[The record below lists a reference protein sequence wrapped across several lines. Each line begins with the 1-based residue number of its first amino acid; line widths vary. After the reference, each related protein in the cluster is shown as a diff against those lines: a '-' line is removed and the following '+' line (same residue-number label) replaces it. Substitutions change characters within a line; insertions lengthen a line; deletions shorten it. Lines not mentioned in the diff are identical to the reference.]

1 MSLKNRLCVVLLIV
15 CMLTLELYVGV
26 IHSGTTDEE
35 GANTFSSKDTIVLW
49 YTDDTLT
56 DFLNSV
62 ALAYYED
69 TDVHVELK
77 LVSGLEYLEN
87 INYVSIRNGEKPDLY
102 IVGNDLLGKAYRA
115 GLAAEV
121 SDRYGILCTENYSQ
135 SALDAVT
142 YEGKYVAYPMYFETS
157 YLLYN
162 ATYLEQVALAEV
174 EAEWAE
180 NAEEDIAAAETS
192 QNTENAQENGD
203 GENAGEAALME
214 DPEFQAAVLARAQEL
229 VPMTIDDI
237 LDFADQYDAPENVD
251 AIFEWDVSD
260 IFYNYFFVGNYV
272 DVGGPAGDN
281 PEQVDIYNEN
291 AIRCLN
297 VYQDLNQFFSVD
309 ADHVSYES
317 VIQDFMEGK
326 TIFTLATTDAIAR
339 LEQAKADGTFPYEY
353 GVAMI
358 PDLTDELQS
367 KEVSYTN
374 AVAINGYSDKK
385 AQANAFA
392 KYICLDHADSLYTR
406 TGKVAS
412 CLNVSYDVG
421 AIDIILMEY
430 AATVPMPKVVETSNF
445 WVELEMCFTNVWL
458 GDDANQTLRR
468 LSEKIMKQI
477 TGKEYMEEYIE
488 IPEEEIDE
496 SEYEDSGMED
506 SD

>member
-1 MSLKNRLCVVLLIV
+1 MGLKNKLCVVLLII
-15 CMLTLELYVGV
+15 CMLALELYVGV
-26 IHSGTTDEE
+26 INSRQTGEETTVY
-35 GANTFSSKDTIVLW
+35 SKDTIVLW

-77 LVSGLEYLEN
+77 MVSGLEYLEN
-87 INYVSIRNGEKPDLY
+87 INYASTRSGEKPDLY
-102 IVGNDLLGKAYRA
+102 IVGNDLLGKAYRS
-115 GLAAEV
+115 GLAVEV
-121 SDRYGILCTENYSQ
+121 SDPSGILNAQNYSQ
-135 SALDAVT
+135 TALDAVT
-142 YEGKYVAYPMYFETS
+142 YEGKYVGYPMYFETS

-162 ATYLEQVALAEV
+162 ATYLEQVATAEI
-174 EAEWAE
+174 EELWAE
-180 NAEEDIAAAETS
+180 NE
-192 QNTENAQENGD
+192 AQEGTE
-203 GENAGEAALME
+203 GEDTADDDAQLPDETQETETTSPYADDPKFQEAVRE
-214 DPEFQAAVLARAQEL
+214 RVIEL
-229 VPMTIDDI
+229 VPLTIDDI

-272 DVGGPAGDN
+272 EVGGPAGDN
-281 PEQVDIYNEN
+281 PNQFDIYNEN

-297 VYQDLNQFFSVD
+297 VYQALNQFFSID
-309 ADHVSYES
+309 ADLTYEE

-339 LEQAKADGTFPYEY
+339 LEQAREDGTFVYDY

-358 PDLTDELQS
+358 PDLTDELQAR
-367 KEVSYTN
+367 EVSYTN
-374 AVAINGYSDKK
+374 AIAINGYSDKK

-392 KYICLDHADSLYTR
+392 RYICLDHADSLYSR

-412 CLNVSYDVG
+412 SMNVVYENGAMDVV
-421 AIDIILMEY
+421 LMEY
-430 AATVPMPKVVETSNF
+430 ATTIPMPKVVEASNF

-458 GDDANQTLRR
+458 GEDTNRTLRR

-488 IPEEEIDE
+488 VPVEEIDE
-496 SEYEDSGMED
+496 TEYEDTGMEEIED
-506 SD
+506 

>member
-1 MSLKNRLCVVLLIV
+1 MNLKNRLCIALLIL
-15 CMLTLELYVGV
+15 CMLALEIYVGAINSKPV
-26 IHSGTTDEE
+26 TEE
-35 GANTFSSKDTIVLW
+35 NTFYAKDTIVLW

-87 INYVSIRNGEKPDLY
+87 INYASIRSGESPDLY
-102 IVGNDLLGKAYRA
+102 IVGNDMLGKAYKA

-121 SDRYGILCTENYSQ
+121 SDQYNTLNEENYPA
-135 SALDAVT
+135 SALEAVT
-142 YEGKYVAYPMYFETS
+142 YDGKYVAYPMYFETS

-162 ATYLEQVALAEV
+162 ATYLEQVAAADV
-174 EAEWAE
+174 EAQWETDASSE
-180 NAEEDIAAAETS
+180 NADAGT
-192 QNTENAQENGD
+192 QNTETDNAQSD
-203 GENAGEAALME
+203 TLAQ
-214 DPEFQAAVLARAQEL
+214 DPEFQSAVRNRAQEL
-229 VPMTIDDI
+229 VPTTIEEI

-281 PEQVDIYNEN
+281 PDQVDIYNEN
-291 AIRCLN
+291 AIRCLT
-297 VYQDLNQFFSVD
+297 VYQELNQFFSID
-309 ADHVSYES
+309 ADQVNYES
-317 VIQDFMEGK
+317 VIRDFLDGK
-326 TIFTLATTDAIAR
+326 TIFTLATTDAIAS
-339 LEQAKADGTFPYEY
+339 LEQAKADGSFPYEY

-358 PDLTDELQS
+358 PDLTGDLLS

-374 AVAINGYSDKK
+374 AIAINGYSDKK

-392 KYICLDHADSLYTR
+392 RYISYVHAGSLYTR

-412 CLNVSYDVG
+412 SLGISYDLG
-421 AIDIILMEY
+421 ALDVIMLAY
-430 AATVPMPKVVETSNF
+430 AETVPMPKVVETSNF
-445 WVELEMCFTNVWL
+445 WIELEMCFTNVWQ
-458 GDDANQTLRR
+458 GDDANQALKQ

-477 TGKEYMEEYIE
+477 TGNEYTEEYIE
-488 IPEEEIDE
+488 IPQETEEEI
-496 SEYEDSGMED
+496 YEDSGMD
-506 SD
+506 D